1 MPATAFVLVSPGV
14 WTGESRAG
22 WSLPTSRGANRTG
35 APSALRPARRLRY
48 AWCAARASSDRNKRG
63 RGAARQKDEAGRT
76 DVGGFSTEEI
86 DKRAQELLEEYGVH
100 RERKHEPID
109 SWMARRQRRGRKG
122 TRRSDAAAATTTTTT
137 ASGNTG
143 LAARVYSALLW
154 LCGGRDDVLV
164 GAERGLSLLVTVFLT
179 VFLLA
184 GGGITFEA
192 LAVSTKH
199 PLPDAVDAFVRQQV
213 EPTFTPSLVAFL
225 FGSSLLGVLRTVLMQ
240 GSPDTSYREDHGR

>member
-1 MPATAFVLVSPGV
+1 M
-14 WTGESRAG
+14 
-22 WSLPTSRGANRTG
+22 
-35 APSALRPARRLRY
+35 
-48 AWCAARASSDRNKRG
+48 
-63 RGAARQKDEAGRT
+63 
-76 DVGGFSTEEI
+76 GGFSAEEI
-86 DKRAQELLEEYGVH
+86 DKRAQELLEEYSVP
-100 RERKHEPID
+100 RERKREPID

-122 TRRSDAAAATTTTTT
+122 AWRSDATAT

-143 LAARVYSALLW
+143 MAARVYSALLW
-154 LCGGRDDVLV
+154 LCGGRDEVLV
-164 GAERGLSLLVTVFLT
+164 GTERGLSLLVTAFLT

-225 FGSSLLGVLRTVLMQ
+225 VGSSLLGVLRTVLMQ
-240 GSPDTSYREDHGR
+240 GSPDTSYREDHTR